1 MHTRM
6 HTHVHTDTH
15 SETYLH
21 LQPGQQRSRDATS
34 APTPAPGRKQTA
46 LPTQT
51 QKLRPRPCH
60 TAPAHAH
67 QENRGNT
74 GRDAHTEANTR
85 VRGSMLSRQ
94 NTWNREGSAMH
105 TVPPG
110 AGHGNGMDVRHS
122 TAPSSEKTW
131 ERHRPCNTRVRTHT
145 LTHTH
150 PAGSQEDPQHSVHY
164 TSGGGH
170 GTMLLNLSVLEVAP
184 HCEPRARS

>member
-1 MHTRM
+1 MHTRV

-94 NTWNREGSAMH
+94 NSPGTEKAQQRTRYHQVRDTETAWTCGTAQPPAQRRPGRDTDPATRACAH
-105 TVPPG
+105 T
-110 AGHGNGMDVRHS
+110 HS
-122 TAPSSEKTW
+122 
-131 ERHRPCNTRVRTHT
+131 HTHT
-145 LTHTH
+145 LQAPRRTHSTQSTTH
-150 PAGSQEDPQHSVHY
+150 QEAD
-164 TSGGGH
+164 TGR
-170 GTMLLNLSVLEVAP
+170 
-184 HCEPRARS
+184 CC